1 MHDPAKGPRF
11 PARPRAGVA
20 GRLAAVILAALAL
33 SLPAAPAPAQR
44 PPAMVGVDAV
54 LREPLRQTLP
64 VIGRLVAY
72 QRTVVAA
79 RIKGP
84 VASIK
89 VRVGDRLKA
98 GDVIAELVSDS
109 LVWERELRA
118 AQVAE
123 GRARLAE
130 SRSAL
135 KLAAQELKRL
145 ENLRKSAAFS
155 KARRDDK
162 RQAVARAES
171 MVNVFKATLK
181 QAGAALKLAE
191 IALGYATIR
200 APFPGVI
207 TARHTE
213 VGAYVD
219 VGAAVVTMIND
230 GALEIEA
237 AVPAARIAG
246 LSPGTMV
253 DVTVAE
259 GGRYRATV
267 RALVPEENPL
277 TRTRLVRFTP
287 HFDDTATALAANQ
300 SVTLDI
306 PVGRPRDVV
315 TVHKDAVLNRKGK
328 TLVFVLVDGK
338 AQIRPVRLGEAVGG
352 RFEVLKGLIIGDLV
366 VVRGNERLLP
376 GQEVRIK
383 GTS

>member
-1 MHDPAKGPRF
+1 
-11 PARPRAGVA
+11 
-20 GRLAAVILAALAL
+20 VIVAALGLAL
-33 SLPAAPAPAQR
+33 PVAPAPAQQ
-44 PPAMVGVDAV
+44 PPAVVGVDAV

-64 VIGRLVAY
+64 VIGRLVAI
-72 QRTVVAA
+72 QKTVVAA

-98 GDVIAELVSDS
+98 GDVIAKLVSDS
-109 LVWERELRA
+109 LVWERAVRA

-181 QAGAALKLAE
+181 QAGATLKLAE

-219 VGAAVVTMIND
+219 VGAAVVTMVND
-230 GALEIEA
+230 GTLEIEA

-246 LSPGTMV
+246 LAPGTMV

-259 GGRYRATV
+259 AGRYRATV
-267 RALVPEENPL
+267 RAVVPEENPL

-300 SVTLDI
+300 SVTLDL
-306 PVGRPRDVV
+306 PVGLPRDVV

-352 RFEVLKGLIIGDLV
+352 RFEVLKGLKIGDLV

-376 GQEVRIK
+376 GQELRIK

>member
-1 MHDPAKGPRF
+1 MHDPVKRPRF
-11 PARPRAGVA
+11 PARSRAGVT
-20 GRLAAVILAALAL
+20 GRLAAVILAAFAVAL
-33 SLPAAPAPAQR
+33 PVAPAPAQQ
-44 PPAMVGVDAV
+44 PPAVVRVDAV

-64 VIGRLVAY
+64 VIGRLVAN
-72 QRTVVAA
+72 QKTDVAA

-109 LVWERELRA
+109 LVWEREVRA
-118 AQVAE
+118 AQVAA

-162 RQAVARAES
+162 RQGVAKAES

-219 VGAAVVTMIND
+219 VGEAVVTMVND

-246 LSPGTMV
+246 LTPGTMV
-253 DVTVAE
+253 DVAVAE
-259 GGRYRATV
+259 AGRYRATV
-267 RALVPEENPL
+267 RAVVPEENPL
-277 TRTRLVRFTP
+277 TRTRLVRFTS
-287 HFDDTATALAANQ
+287 HFDDTATAFAANQ
-300 SVTLDI
+300 SVTLDL

-352 RFEVLKGLIIGDLV
+352 RFEVLKGLKTGDLV

>member
-1 MHDPAKGPRF
+1 MHNPVKSPRF
-11 PARPRAGVA
+11 PGKPRAGVA
-20 GRLAAVILAALAL
+20 GRLAVVILAALAVA
-33 SLPAAPAPAQR
+33 LPAAPAPAQR

-54 LREPLRQTLP
+54 VKEPLRQTLP
-64 VIGRLVAY
+64 VIGRLVAN
-72 QRTVVAA
+72 QKTDVAA
-79 RIKGP
+79 RIEGP

-123 GRARLAE
+123 ARARLAE

-171 MVNVFKATLK
+171 MVNVFKATLR

-191 IALGYATIR
+191 IALGSATIR

-207 TARHTE
+207 TARHAE
-213 VGAYVD
+213 VGAYVN
-219 VGAAVVTMIND
+219 VGAAVVTIVND
-230 GALEIEA
+230 GDLEIEA

-246 LSPGTMV
+246 LTPGMMV

-300 SVTLDI
+300 SVTLDL

-338 AQIRPVRLGEAVGG
+338 VQIRPVRLGEAVGG
-352 RFEVLKGLIIGDLV
+352 RFEVLKGLKIGDLV

>member
-1 MHDPAKGPRF
+1 MHDSPKTPRF

-20 GRLAAVILAALAL
+20 GRLAAVILGALAL
-33 SLPAAPAPAQR
+33 SLPAAPAPAQQA
-44 PPAMVGVDAV
+44 PAVVGVDAV

-64 VIGRLVAY
+64 VIGRLVSN
-72 QRTVVAA
+72 QKTVVAA

-84 VASIK
+84 VAAIK
-89 VRVGDRLKA
+89 VQVGDRLKA

-109 LVWERELRA
+109 LVWEREVRA

-135 KLAAQELKRL
+135 KLAVQELRRL

-162 RQAVARAES
+162 RQEVARAES
-171 MVNVFKATLK
+171 MVNVFTATLK
-181 QAGAALKLAE
+181 QANAVLKLAE

-200 APFPGVI
+200 APFPGVV
-207 TARHTE
+207 TARH
-213 VGAYVD
+213 VGAGGYMD
-219 VGAAVVTMIND
+219 VGAAVVTMVND

-237 AVPAARIAG
+237 DVPAARIAG
-246 LSPGTMV
+246 LTPGTMV

-259 GGRYRATV
+259 VGRYRATV
-267 RALVPEENPL
+267 RAVVPEENPL

-287 HFDDTATALAANQ
+287 QFDDTATALAANQ
-300 SVTLDI
+300 SVTLDL

-315 TVHKDAVLNRKGK
+315 TVHKDAVLHRKGK
-328 TLVFVLVDGK
+328 TLVFVFEDGK
-338 AQIRPVRLGEAVGG
+338 AQIRPVRLGGAVGG
-352 RFEVLKGLIIGDLV
+352 RFEVLKGLETGDLV

-383 GTS
+383 GT